1 MKVFFAFII
10 CLSTFAAQA
19 QQIRIGVFRDNN
31 VQRISFSYNDG
42 SYSIFGDTTDFGSI
56 LPNEFIEI
64 SWLKK
69 GSVILRKGTV
79 ELGTFNR
86 IYIIQNQTNTSI
98 VLAPKAPS
106 IKQRKYKDDFE
117 VTAATKGL
125 TIVNLADM
133 DNYLAG
139 VVESEGGSNRNQEY
153 YKVQALMSRTYALK
167 YLGKHKKEGF
177 DLCDRVHCQAYH
189 NMVRLSP
196 EIDTA
201 VRATHN
207 IVMQELNGNLIDAY
221 FHANCGG
228 QTCEPHYIWN
238 EKIDYLTTFKDTFC
252 IYTKQATWEKR
263 IDRNEWVDFLVNKY
277 DYPLHDSLCA
287 AMVCTFDQPERLAF
301 YLHPMFGIPLRDVRD
316 HFDLKSTF
324 FSCYP
329 EGEQV
334 VLKGRGFGHGVG
346 LCQEGAMKMA
356 KLGYSYDQIAKYYFP
371 NIVLVDYFQER
382 CERQLP
388 ANF

>member
-1 MKVFFAFII
+1 
-10 CLSTFAAQA
+10 
-19 QQIRIGVFRDNN
+19 
-31 VQRISFSYNDG
+31 
-42 SYSIFGDTTDFGSI
+42 
-56 LPNEFIEI
+56 
-64 SWLKK
+64 
-69 GSVILRKGTV
+69 
-79 ELGTFNR
+79 
-86 IYIIQNQTNTSI
+86 
-98 VLAPKAPS
+98 
-106 IKQRKYKDDFE
+106 
-117 VTAATKGL
+117 
-125 TIVNLADM
+125 
-133 DNYLAG
+133 
-139 VVESEGGSNRNQEY
+139 
-153 YKVQALMSRTYALK
+153 
-167 YLGKHKKEGF
+167 
-177 DLCDRVHCQAYH
+177 
-189 NMVRLSP
+189 MVRLSP

-201 VRATHN
+201 VLATHN
-207 IVMQELNGNLIDAY
+207 IVMQELSGNLIDAY

-263 IDRNEWVDFLVNKY
+263 IDRNEWIDFLVNKY

-287 AMVCTFDQPERLAF
+287 AMVCNFDQPERLAF

-356 KLGYSYDQIAKYYFP
+356 RYGLFSLTLRSI
-371 NIVLVDYFQER
+371 
-382 CERQLP
+382 C
-388 ANF
+388 